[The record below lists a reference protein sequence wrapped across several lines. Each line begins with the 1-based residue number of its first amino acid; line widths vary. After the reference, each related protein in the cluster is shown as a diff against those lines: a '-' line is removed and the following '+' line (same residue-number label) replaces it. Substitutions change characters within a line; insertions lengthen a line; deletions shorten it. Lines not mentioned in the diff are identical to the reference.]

1 MNLVALIT
9 AQVAVRPDAPAIV
22 EVRRGR
28 VCVTTFAELDDAAQ
42 RAAAMLREAGLREG
56 ESVLVFQPMSAEL
69 YVALLALFRLGA
81 TAMFLDPSAGAAHME
96 ACCELQRP
104 RALIALTR
112 AHLLRLR
119 SPALRRIPLKFAIGL
134 PVPGARTWAGWRDC
148 VPVREM
154 FPAVA
159 GTPALLTFTSGST
172 GQPKAAVRTHG
183 FLRAQHRT
191 LERNLTLQP
200 GEVDLAT
207 LPVFLLANLASGVTS
222 VIPDA
227 DLRAPGRIDP
237 APALRQIAAHQ
248 VTRCSASPAF
258 FERLLEGER
267 TQPGALAGLRKI
279 FTGGA
284 PVFPRLLAALGAA
297 APDAGVEAVYGS
309 TEAEP
314 IAHVERREIRADDHT
329 AMRGGAGLLA
339 GRPVAEIELSI
350 LRDQWGTP
358 LGGLSAGEFSGQCL
372 PAGETGEIVV
382 SGDHVLIGYLHG
394 RGDAETKFR
403 VAGQVWHRTGDAG
416 RLDAEGRLWLLG
428 RCSARVTDARGSLW
442 PFTVECA
449 ALGDARVRRA
459 ALASVAGRRVL
470 AVEGAGLSADDATLL
485 QSLAWA
491 ELERLVPVKQL
502 PVDRR
507 HNAKIDYPA
516 LAKLLEAASR

>member
-9 AQVAVRPDAPAIV
+9 ARVAVRPDAPAIV

-56 ESVLVFQPMSAEL
+56 EAVLVFQPMSAEL

-81 TAMFLDPSAGAAHME
+81 TAMFLDPSAGVAHME
-96 ACCELQRP
+96 ACCELQQP

-119 SPALRRIPLKFAIGL
+119 SPALRRIPLKFAVGV
-134 PVPGARTWAGWRDC
+134 PVLGAWRWAGWRDC
-148 VPVREM
+148 TPLQEL
-154 FPAVA
+154 FPAA
-159 GTPALLTFTSGST
+159 ADTPALLTFTSGST
-172 GQPKAAVRTHG
+172 GQPKAAVRSHG

-191 LERNLTLQP
+191 LERNLALQP

-237 APALRQIAAHQ
+237 SPVLRQITTHQ
-248 VTRCSASPAF
+248 ITRCAASPAF

-267 TQPGALAGLRKI
+267 ALAGLRKI
-279 FTGGA
+279 YTGGA

-297 APDAGVEAVYGS
+297 APDATVEAVYGS

-314 IAHVERREIRADDHT
+314 IAHIERREIRADDHT

-339 GRPVAEIELSI
+339 GRPVAEIELRI
-350 LRDQWGTP
+350 LREQWGTP
-358 LGGLSAGEFSGQCL
+358 LGALSAGEFSGQCM
-372 PAGETGEIVV
+372 PVGEVGEIVV
-382 SGDHVLIGYLHG
+382 SGDHVLTGYLHG
-394 RGDAETKFR
+394 RGDAETKFH
-403 VAGQVWHRTGDAG
+403 VAGRVWHRTGDAG
-416 RLDAEGRLWLLG
+416 RLDVEGRLWLLG

-442 PFTVECA
+442 PFAVECA
-449 ALGDARVRRA
+449 ALGDVRVRRA

-470 AVEGAGLSADDATLL
+470 AMEGAGLKAGDETLL
-485 QSLAWA
+485 KSLAWA
-491 ELERLVPVKQL
+491 EIDRLVPVKRL

-516 LAKLLEAASR
+516 LAKLLEGANR